1 MTVMDTV
8 LFNDPEVKGLALE
21 ALEECTDLQAF
32 GRRCLEILLNA
43 LISAK
48 ADEACGAAYGE
59 RSPERPNS
67 RNGYRERSL
76 LTSVGDLKVRIP
88 KLRTGAFFPDDLIE
102 RYCRVDRAL
111 VAAVAEMN
119 VMGIST
125 RKVEE
130 VAGALGVSSMS
141 KSQVSRLCECLD
153 AEVGAFRRQRFDG
166 VRFAYLWL
174 DATYVKCRVE
184 GRSVSQ
190 AVVTAIGLDD
200 TGHKRFL
207 GVDCVDTESHADW
220 RAFLADL
227 RARGVAA
234 GKDGVQLVVS
244 DAHEGLRKA
253 IAETF

>member
-1 MTVMDTV
+1 M
-8 LFNDPEVKGLALE
+8 
-21 ALEECTDLQAF
+21 
-32 GRRCLEILLNA
+32 
-43 LISAK
+43 
-48 ADEACGAAYGE
+48 
-59 RSPERPNS
+59 
-67 RNGYRERSL
+67 
-76 LTSVGDLKVRIP
+76 RIP

-111 VAAVAEMN
+111 VAAVAEMY

-234 GKDGVQLVVS
+234 GKDGVLLASIYFSPFSPTYFYHSSQCDFADRANALS
-244 DAHEGLRKA
+244 PLLASCRQPPCRRPPA
-253 IAETF
+253 RCP